1 MGANRNVGAEFD
13 FSGKHILLVEDH
25 PINIFIQQWLL
36 EDVGC
41 QVTVATDGK
50 QGVEQFNAAQDG
62 YFDAILMDINMPV
75 MDGWTAA
82 EQIRSSTQPHAGKI
96 PIIALTTN
104 GYREDI
110 NHSMEVGMN
119 EHLVKPLNPDALF
132 RCLAKY
138 LDAQSA

>member
-1 MGANRNVGAEFD
+1 MAEANYD
-13 FSGKHILLVEDH
+13 FSGKHILMVEDH
-25 PINIFIQQWLL
+25 PINVFIQQRLL

-41 QVTVATDGK
+41 QVTVATDGQ
-50 QGVEQFNAAQDG
+50 QGVEQFDAAQDG

-82 EQIRSSTQPHAGKI
+82 EHIRQSKQTYAGAV

-104 GYREDI
+104 SYREDI

-119 EHLVKPLNPDALF
+119 EHLTKPLNPDILF
-132 RCLAKY
+132 QCLAKY
-138 LDAQSA
+138 LQSA